1 MWPWWRQYM
10 AQSHFLLHLCCFS
23 KNSNGMHSLIATG
36 YLLSVDP
43 DRMVIKRVVLSGH
56 PFKIFTKMAV
66 LHYMFFSREDVLRFK
81 PVKLRTKAAGDI
93 KEPLGT
99 HGHMKCSFDGKLK
112 SQDTVLMNLY
122 KRVFPKWTYDP
133 YVPDPVPW
141 MKKPHLNFILCDCE
155 DIINKVPYNRPLV

>member
-1 MWPWWRQYM
+1 M
-10 AQSHFLLHLCCFS
+10 AQSRFLLHLCCFS

-43 DRMVIKRVVLSGH
+43 DRMVIKRIVLSGH

-141 MKKPHLNFILCDCE
+141 MKSEISLA
-155 DIINKVPYNRPLV
+155 VPEVDME